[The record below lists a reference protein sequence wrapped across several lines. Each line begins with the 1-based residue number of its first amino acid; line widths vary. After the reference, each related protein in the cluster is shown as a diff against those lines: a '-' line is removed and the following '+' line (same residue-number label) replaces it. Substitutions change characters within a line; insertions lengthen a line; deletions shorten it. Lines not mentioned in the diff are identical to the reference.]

1 MPERD
6 AIAIGAPCWIDL
18 WTSDVEA
25 ARRFYAELFGWVAEE
40 ANPDFGGYFMFTQQG
55 HPVAGAMGSMPDR
68 PASNT
73 WKVYFATDDAAAVL
87 DAARSDGAESELA
100 AFPVGDLG
108 VQAGLVDPTGA
119 AFGLWQAGSFSGFP
133 ATGEPGL
140 PSWFELQTPACKRA
154 VAFYRALL
162 GWQTTDAVD
171 GDTTYTTIRPDA
183 HGAHGADFGGIT
195 DASSEPGTPETAH
208 WVVYWRVGDMD
219 AALRRATA
227 AGGSVHAGPTA
238 SPYGILA
245 TAADPAG
252 AEVRLHVPGT
262 T

>member
-1 MPERD
+1 M
-6 AIAIGAPCWIDL
+6 
-18 WTSDVEA
+18 
-25 ARRFYAELFGWVAEE
+25 
-40 ANPDFGGYFMFTQQG
+40 
-55 HPVAGAMGSMPDR
+55 
-68 PASNT
+68 
-73 WKVYFATDDAAAVL
+73 L

-119 AFGLWQAGSFSGFP
+119 PFGLWQAGSFSGFP

-140 PSWFELQTPACKRA
+140 PSWFELQTPDCKRS

-171 GDTTYTTIRPDA
+171 GDTTYTTIRP
-183 HGAHGADFGGIT
+183 GAHGADFGGIT